1 MFKPALKTKTEQLS
15 STLYLAEFKLV
26 EPVHS
31 KPLPLQFT
39 NIWIPGV
46 DEIPMSIA
54 DYEEEK
60 QVLRIIFKVV
70 GEGTRSLRDRSGF
83 FGVKGFLG
91 NGFKTRGHDRILF
104 VAGGSGIAPLP
115 LLTRYCT
122 IDNCIV
128 DVVWGV
134 KSSDMLFNI
143 EKVALNPGSVYY
155 ATEDCSYG
163 FCGMVPQVL
172 QYIIEKEGV
181 KWSTIIA
188 VGPKPMLKSICSTI
202 DPSIEVYVSLETM
215 VKCGLGACGSCV
227 LKPLPKL
234 LCIHGPVF
242 KCNEVNEFLE
252 STHD

>member
-1 MFKPALKTKTEQLS
+1 
-15 STLYLAEFKLV
+15 
-26 EPVHS
+26 
-31 KPLPLQFT
+31 
-39 NIWIPGV
+39 
-46 DEIPMSIA
+46 
-54 DYEEEK
+54 
-60 QVLRIIFKVV
+60 
-70 GEGTRSLRDRSGF
+70 
-83 FGVKGFLG
+83 
-91 NGFKTRGHDRILF
+91 
-104 VAGGSGIAPLP
+104 
-115 LLTRYCT
+115 
-122 IDNCIV
+122 
-128 DVVWGV
+128 
-134 KSSDMLFNI
+134 
-143 EKVALNPGSVYY
+143 
-155 ATEDCSYG
+155 
-163 FCGMVPQVL
+163 MVPQVL